1 MQKYSFYF
9 TPKRYRMS
17 IFCEYYHTITVMHF
31 ELLSSLRV
39 ALKSVSRSWIT
50 GQPYPQVLDT
60 NSCRILLE
68 QTESICIVQLTYT
81 SLRVALK
88 KRIEKLDYR
97 SALPTSSRYKFLQN
111 FTQTDGKHLYCT
123 INVHVTSGSSEKAY
137 REVTLLADTFF
148 LHFVTKNT
156 RIDESNTKILQN
168 NSGLF

>member
-1 MQKYSFYF
+1 
-9 TPKRYRMS
+9 MS